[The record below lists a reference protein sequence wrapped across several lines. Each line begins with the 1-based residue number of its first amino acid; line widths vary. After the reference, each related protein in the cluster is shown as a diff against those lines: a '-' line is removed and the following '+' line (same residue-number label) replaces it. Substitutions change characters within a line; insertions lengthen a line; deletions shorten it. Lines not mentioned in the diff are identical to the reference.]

1 MKLIIPVFLFLI
13 ETKVSSNECQS
24 TLTTVSGWRS
34 PQTLCAGDLV
44 FEENFDELDCSVW
57 HHRVTL
63 SGGRI
68 SE

>member
-1 MKLIIPVFLFLI
+1 MKLVVAVFLFVIKTNLSA
-13 ETKVSSNECQS
+13 KECQYTPS
-24 TLTTVSGWRS
+24 TASGWRS
-34 PQTLCAGDLV
+34 PQTFCAGDLI
-44 FEENFDELDCSVW
+44 FEENFDELDTDVW

>member
-1 MKLIIPVFLFLI
+1 MN
-13 ETKVSSNECQS
+13 VSSKECQCTPS
-24 TLTTVSGWRS
+24 TASGWRS
-34 PQTLCAGDLV
+34 PQTFCSGDLI
-44 FEENFDELDCSVW
+44 FEENFDELDSDVW